1 MQTSVYT
8 VPQLNQTYRN
18 YPKFLGVSILFF
30 ILFFFFFFIRTLEL
44 CLAKFLTD
52 QETEIV
58 LFPTQQILS
67 SIFLSYFNTK

>member
-8 VPQLNQTYRN
+8 EPQLNQTYRN

-30 ILFFFFFFIRTLEL
+30 ILFFFFLIQTLEL

-67 SIFLSYFNTK
+67 SIFFSYFNSK